1 MIYFWVVVRS
11 YRVQLLEEKINQVVP
26 WTTTQEKPNP
36 FEEEEIVWKTVENL
50 KKIYSVY
57 AIKYLS
63 KKITVYSYNFNLIWK
78 EKIN

>member
-26 WTTTQEKPNP
+26 WATTPAKSHSAL
-36 FEEEEIVWKTVENL
+36 EEEEIVWKTVENF

-63 KKITVYSYNFNLIWK
+63 KNTVYSYKFNLIWK

>member
-26 WTTTQEKPNP
+26 WATTPAKSHSAL
-36 FEEEEIVWKTVENL
+36 EEEEIVWKTVENF

-63 KKITVYSYNFNLIWK
+63 KKNNSYKFNLIWK